1 MHKQKSSGS
10 RPAVGRGLVAFLMR
24 QSESSSVAALVILWI
39 IFSIGNSSFNTPY
52 NIFNV
57 LRTSSENYIIAM
69 SQAFVIIV
77 GGMNVSIGGI
87 GGISAITA
95 GFCMSALHL
104 SPLVAILASCV
115 ISICCGWLN
124 GLLITKLKIN
134 AFIVTLA
141 TSFIFSGLV
150 KGLTGGFPFADIP
163 ESFTWIAKNDIGGII
178 PIIFAIMI
186 VSLVFFQIFFKRS
199 VLGRELLATGGSL
212 EAAKMSG
219 INTNRIITQA
229 NILSGLMAGLAG
241 LFTVARMAAASPLIG
256 DDWMITSFA
265 VAVIGGTSLTG
276 GRITMIGIL
285 AASILITIIKNGLV
299 MLHANVYYLNSF
311 LGAIIIAAV
320 ILEVFREKYNERYKN

>member
-1 MHKQKSSGS
+1 MQKISGS
-10 RPAVGRGLVAFLMR
+10 GAGIGGSKFAFLMR
-24 QSESSSVAALVILWI
+24 QSESSSVVALIILWI

-57 LRTSSENYIIAM
+57 LRTSSENYIIGMA
-69 SQAFVIIV
+69 QAFVIII
-77 GGMNVSIGGI
+77 GGMNLSIGGI

-95 GFCMSALHL
+95 GFCMTVLHL
-104 SPLVAILASCV
+104 HPLVAFAASLV
-115 ISICCGWLN
+115 ISIFCGWVN
-124 GLLITKLKIN
+124 GTLITKLKIN

-141 TSFIFSGLV
+141 TSFVFSGLV
-150 KGLTGGFPFADIP
+150 KGLTGGFPFAGIP
-163 ESFTWIAKNDIGGII
+163 GSFTWIAKNDIGGVF
-178 PIIFAIMI
+178 PVIFVIVL
-186 VSLVFFQIFFKRS
+186 VSLVFFQIFFKKT
-199 VLGRELLATGGSL
+199 VFGRELLATGGSL
-212 EAAKMSG
+212 ETAKMSG
-219 INTNRIITQA
+219 INTNLRIIQA
-229 NILSGLMAGLAG
+229 NILSGIMAGLLG

-276 GRITMIGIL
+276 GKISMIGIL

-320 ILEVFREKYNERYKN
+320 ILEVFREKYNEQHKI